1 MRRQA
6 LWQAWR
12 MTRAAGFKLLIAD
25 DHAPMRQTLRAL
37 LAPMAGAIH
46 EAADGGQ
53 AVRLFIEQEPD
64 WVVMD
69 VQMKPVNGLAAT
81 RAIRS
86 RFPGA
91 RIVIVTQYD
100 DADLRAEAARAGAF
114 AYVLKDD
121 LATLTQIISRETASS
136 GGDAPSKP

>member
-1 MRRQA
+1 
-6 LWQAWR
+6 
-12 MTRAAGFKLLIAD
+12 MTRTAGYTFLIAD

-37 LAPMAGAIH
+37 LSPIASDIH
-46 EAADGGQ
+46 EATDGGQ
-53 AVRLFIEQEPD
+53 AVRVFAEALPD

-86 RFPGA
+86 RFPAA

-100 DADLRAEAARAGAF
+100 DADLRAEAAAAGAC

-121 LATLTQIISRETASS
+121 LGALTQMLARETGS
-136 GGDAPSKP
+136 GVGFTCTSETPPAP